1 MTILFRTITV
11 LLLSVAV
18 VQQSVQVQDTPGSEK
33 DKTPESSPS
42 PDARK
47 AEHENLQELV
57 HEIMAARL
65 ARQLGLNDEETVIL
79 FRRLGEYRTQISALQ
94 KERQET
100 LRSLRAILKQNG
112 SEKEIEETLSR
123 LQDLDAKLQELKP
136 TAFEKVS
143 AGMSVTR
150 RARLYVFCNDF
161 ENEMRRLVQKAR
173 ERAAQRRGWGN
184 DPSESPQLR
193 QEGPSPRPP
202 QGPSS
207 IPGRARAPRPLS
219 TP

>member
-1 MTILFRTITV
+1 M
-11 LLLSVAV
+11 LLTVAV
-18 VQQSVQVQDTPGSEK
+18 VQQSVEAQDTPGSDK
-33 DKTPESSPS
+33 DTAPESSPS

-47 AEHENLQELV
+47 AEHENPQELV
-57 HEIMAARL
+57 QEIMAARL
-65 ARQLGLNDEETVIL
+65 AQQLGLNDEETVIL
-79 FRRLGEYRTQISALQ
+79 LRRLVEYRTQIGTLQ

-123 LQDLDAKLQELKP
+123 LKDLDANLQELKR
-136 TAFEKVS
+136 TAFEKIS

-173 ERAAQRRGWGN
+173 ERTAQRRGWGN
-184 DPSESPQLR
+184 DPSESPRLR
-193 QEGPSPRPP
+193 QEDPSLRPP
-202 QGPSS
+202 QGSS
-207 IPGRARAPRPLS
+207 SVPGRERTPRPLS

>member
-11 LLLSVAV
+11 LLLTVAV
-18 VQQSVQVQDTPGSEK
+18 FQQSVQAQDIPGSEK
-33 DKTPESSPS
+33 DNTPESSPS
-42 PDARK
+42 PDARR
-47 AEHENLQELV
+47 AEHENPQELV

-65 ARQLGLNDEETVIL
+65 AQKLGLNDEETVIL
-79 FRRLGEYRTQISALQ
+79 LRRLGEYRTQIGALQ

-123 LQDLDAKLQELKP
+123 LQDLDAKLQELKR

-143 AGMSVTR
+143 AGMTVTR
-150 RARLYVFCNDF
+150 RARLYVFYNDF
-161 ENEMRRLVQKAR
+161 ENEMRRLIQKAR
-173 ERAAQRRGWGN
+173 ERTAQRRGWGN
-184 DPSESPQLR
+184 DPSEPPRLR
-193 QEGPSPRPP
+193 QEDPSPRPP
-202 QGPSS
+202 QGSS
-207 IPGRARAPRPLS
+207 STPGRPRAPRPLS